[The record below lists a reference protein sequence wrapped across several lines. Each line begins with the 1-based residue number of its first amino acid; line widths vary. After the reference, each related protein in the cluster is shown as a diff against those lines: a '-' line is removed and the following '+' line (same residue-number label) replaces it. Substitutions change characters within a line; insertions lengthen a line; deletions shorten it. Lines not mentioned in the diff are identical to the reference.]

1 MSSLVTTKLRKK
13 NIILEKQLIEFDIHK
28 TLASILSAR
37 AIDSSNDIDYK
48 LEKLIPY
55 CELSFAESAANF
67 ILDMILAKKNIL
79 IIGDYDADGA
89 TASACAIKGLEKF
102 GANVDF
108 LVPNRFEDGY
118 GLSVSIVEK
127 ALEKKPDLII
137 TVDNGIASIEGVEK
151 AKAHGVDVVIT
162 DHHLPGDALPNAN
175 FIINPNQKSCN
186 FPSKNLCGVGV
197 IFYLLIAIKSQ
208 AKKRKLFNKNEEPR
222 LSDLLDIVCLGTIA
236 DLVKLDF
243 NNRLLVQFGMHIIR
257 SGEGNFG
264 IRAISQLSN
273 RRLQNLKTSDLSFV
287 IAPKLN
293 AAGRLDDMSLG
304 IKCLLA
310 KTFDEALHHARRLL
324 SLNTERRQIEN
335 EMKDSALSKDIL
347 GSLEN
352 KKAIALYDASWHQ
365 GIIGILASRI
375 KEKFYRPTIIFAK
388 DEEGRL
394 KGSGRSISNFHL
406 RDAIDLISKKNPNLI
421 MSFGGH
427 AMAAGLTILENDF
440 SLFEIE
446 FESVASDLLNAN
458 DLSIEFE
465 IDHSILDDI
474 NIDGINLINSEIWG
488 QGFPAPIFKD
498 SFQVLDQKIIGGK
511 HVKCTLKYKEKKFSA
526 IYFNHEQSLADKIET
541 IYEIDINRYSGKE
554 EIQLILRQIINE

>member
-394 KGSGRSISNFHL
+394 KGSGRSIRNFHL

-440 SLFEIE
+440 SLFETE

-498 SFQVLDQKIIGGK
+498 FFQVLDQKIIGGK

>member
-1 MSSLVTTKLRKK
+1 MSSSVTTKLRKK

-175 FIINPNQKSCN
+175 FIINPNQKACN

-208 AKKRKLFNKNEEPR
+208 AKKRKLSNKNEEPR

-440 SLFEIE
+440 SLFETE

-474 NIDGINLINSEIWG
+474 NIDGINLINGEIWG

>member
-48 LEKLIPY
+48 LEKLISY
-55 CELSFAESAANF
+55 SELSFAELAANF

-175 FIINPNQKSCN
+175 FIINPNQKACN

-208 AKKRKLFNKNEEPR
+208 AKKRKLSNKNEEPR

-273 RRLQNLKTSDLSFV
+273 RHLQNLKTSDLSFV

-421 MSFGGH
+421 MSFGGN

-440 SLFEIE
+440 SLFETE

-474 NIDGINLINSEIWG
+474 NIDGINLINGEIWG

-498 SFQVLDQKIIGGK
+498 SFQVLNQKIIGGK

-541 IYEIDINRYSGKE
+541 IYEIDINRYSGK
-554 EIQLILRQIINE
+554 

>member
-1 MSSLVTTKLRKK
+1 MSSSVTTKLRKK

-89 TASACAIKGLEKF
+89 TATACAIKGLEKF

-208 AKKRKLFNKNEEPR
+208 AKKRKLLNKNQEPR

>member
-394 KGSGRSISNFHL
+394 KGSGRSIRNFHL

-440 SLFEIE
+440 SLFETE

>member
-406 RDAIDLISKKNPNLI
+406 RDAIDLVSKKNPNLI

>member
-175 FIINPNQKSCN
+175 FIINPNQKACN

-406 RDAIDLISKKNPNLI
+406 RDAIDLVSKKNPNLI

-440 SLFEIE
+440 SLFETE

>member
-1 MSSLVTTKLRKK
+1 MSSSVTTKLRKK

-89 TASACAIKGLEKF
+89 TATACAIKGLEKF

-208 AKKRKLFNKNEEPR
+208 AKKRKLLNKNQEPR

-324 SLNTERRQIEN
+324 SLNIERRQIEN

-406 RDAIDLISKKNPNLI
+406 RDAIDLVSKKNPNLI

-474 NIDGINLINSEIWG
+474 NIDGINLINGEIWG

-498 SFQVLDQKIIGGK
+498 FFQVLDQKIIGGK

>member
-37 AIDSSNDIDYK
+37 AIDSSNEIDYK

-89 TASACAIKGLEKF
+89 TATACAIKGLEKF

-208 AKKRKLFNKNEEPR
+208 AKKRKLLNKNEEPR

-273 RRLQNLKTSDLSFV
+273 RHLQNLKTSDLSFV

-347 GSLEN
+347 GQLEN
-352 KKAIALYDASWHQ
+352 KKAIALYDVSWHQ

-406 RDAIDLISKKNPNLI
+406 RDAIDLVSKKNPNLI

-440 SLFEIE
+440 SLFETE

-474 NIDGINLINSEIWG
+474 NIDGINLINGEIWG

>member
-37 AIDSSNDIDYK
+37 AIDSSNEIDYK

-208 AKKRKLFNKNEEPR
+208 AKKRKLLNKNEEPR

-347 GSLEN
+347 GQLEN

-406 RDAIDLISKKNPNLI
+406 RDAIDLVSKKNPNLI

>member
-151 AKAHGVDVVIT
+151 AKSHGVDVVIT

-208 AKKRKLFNKNEEPR
+208 AKKRKLLNKNQEPR

-347 GSLEN
+347 GQLEN
-352 KKAIALYDASWHQ
+352 KKAIALYDVSWHQ

-474 NIDGINLINSEIWG
+474 NIDGINLINGEIWG

-554 EIQLILRQIINE
+554 EIQLILRRIINE

>member
-324 SLNTERRQIEN
+324 SLNIERRQIEN

-406 RDAIDLISKKNPNLI
+406 RDAIDLVSKKNPNLI

>member
-37 AIDSSNDIDYK
+37 AIDSSNEIDYK

-89 TASACAIKGLEKF
+89 TATACAIKGLEKF

-208 AKKRKLFNKNEEPR
+208 AKKRKLLNKNEEPR

-406 RDAIDLISKKNPNLI
+406 RDAIDLVSKKNPNLI

-440 SLFEIE
+440 SLFETE

-498 SFQVLDQKIIGGK
+498 FFQVLDQKIIGGK

>member
-1 MSSLVTTKLRKK
+1 MSSSVTTKLRKK

-208 AKKRKLFNKNEEPR
+208 AKKRKLLNKNQEPR

-347 GSLEN
+347 GPLEN

-440 SLFEIE
+440 SLFETE

-474 NIDGINLINSEIWG
+474 NIDGINLINGEIWG

>member
-208 AKKRKLFNKNEEPR
+208 AKKRKLLNKNEEPR

-347 GSLEN
+347 GQLEN

>member
-1 MSSLVTTKLRKK
+1 MSSSVTTKLRKK

-208 AKKRKLFNKNEEPR
+208 AKKRKLSNKNEEPR

-406 RDAIDLISKKNPNLI
+406 RDAIDLVSKKNPNLI

-440 SLFEIE
+440 SLFETE

-474 NIDGINLINSEIWG
+474 NIDDINLINGEIWG

>member
-406 RDAIDLISKKNPNLI
+406 RDAIDLVSKKNPNLI

-474 NIDGINLINSEIWG
+474 NIDGINLINGEIWG

>member
-1 MSSLVTTKLRKK
+1 MSSSVTTKLRKK

-208 AKKRKLFNKNEEPR
+208 AKKRKLLNKNQEPR

-347 GSLEN
+347 GQLEN
-352 KKAIALYDASWHQ
+352 KKAIALYDVSWHQ

>member
-89 TASACAIKGLEKF
+89 TATACAIKGLEKF

-175 FIINPNQKSCN
+175 FIINPNQKACN

-208 AKKRKLFNKNEEPR
+208 AKKRKLSNKNEEPR

-273 RRLQNLKTSDLSFV
+273 RHLQNLKTSDLSFV

-440 SLFEIE
+440 SLFETE

-474 NIDGINLINSEIWG
+474 NIDGINLINGEIWG

>member
-1 MSSLVTTKLRKK
+1 MSSSVTTKLRKK

-186 FPSKNLCGVGV
+186 YPSKNLCGVGV

-208 AKKRKLFNKNEEPR
+208 AKKRKLLNKNQEPR

-347 GSLEN
+347 GQLEN
-352 KKAIALYDASWHQ
+352 KKAIALYDVSWHQ

>member
-1 MSSLVTTKLRKK
+1 
-13 NIILEKQLIEFDIHK
+13 
-28 TLASILSAR
+28 
-37 AIDSSNDIDYK
+37 

-89 TASACAIKGLEKF
+89 TATACAIKGLEKF

-208 AKKRKLFNKNEEPR
+208 AKKRKLLNKNEEPR

-324 SLNTERRQIEN
+324 SLNIERRQIEN

-406 RDAIDLISKKNPNLI
+406 RDAIDLVSKKNPNLI

-474 NIDGINLINSEIWG
+474 NIDGINLINGEIWG

>member
-175 FIINPNQKSCN
+175 FIINPNQKACN

-208 AKKRKLFNKNEEPR
+208 AKKRKLSNKNEEPR

-440 SLFEIE
+440 SLFETE

-474 NIDGINLINSEIWG
+474 NIDGINLINGEIWG

>member
-208 AKKRKLFNKNEEPR
+208 AKKRKLLNKNEEPR

-406 RDAIDLISKKNPNLI
+406 RDAIDLVSKKNPNLI

-440 SLFEIE
+440 SLFETE

>member
-208 AKKRKLFNKNEEPR
+208 AKKRKLLNKNQEPR

-347 GSLEN
+347 GQLEN
-352 KKAIALYDASWHQ
+352 KKAIALYDVSWHQ

-440 SLFEIE
+440 SLFETE

>member
-37 AIDSSNDIDYK
+37 AIDSSNEIDYK

-89 TASACAIKGLEKF
+89 TATACAIKGLEKF

-175 FIINPNQKSCN
+175 FIINPNQKACN

-208 AKKRKLFNKNEEPR
+208 AKKRKLSNKNEEPR

-406 RDAIDLISKKNPNLI
+406 RDAIDLVSKKNPNLI

-440 SLFEIE
+440 SLFETE

-474 NIDGINLINSEIWG
+474 NIDGINLINGEIWG

>member
-208 AKKRKLFNKNEEPR
+208 AKKRKLLNKNEEPR

-273 RRLQNLKTSDLSFV
+273 RHLQNLKTSDLSFV

-347 GSLEN
+347 GQLEN

>member
-440 SLFEIE
+440 SLFETE

>member
-1 MSSLVTTKLRKK
+1 MSSSVTTKLRKK

-89 TASACAIKGLEKF
+89 TATACAIKGLEKF

-208 AKKRKLFNKNEEPR
+208 AKKRKLLNKNQEPR

-347 GSLEN
+347 GQLEN
-352 KKAIALYDASWHQ
+352 KKAIALYDVSWHQ

>member
-1 MSSLVTTKLRKK
+1 MSSSVTTKLRKK

-37 AIDSSNDIDYK
+37 AIDSSNEIDYK

-89 TASACAIKGLEKF
+89 TATACAIKGLEKF

-208 AKKRKLFNKNEEPR
+208 AKKRKLLNKNQEPR

-440 SLFEIE
+440 SLFETE

-498 SFQVLDQKIIGGK
+498 FFQVLDQKIIGGK

>member
-208 AKKRKLFNKNEEPR
+208 AKKRKLLNKNQEPR

-406 RDAIDLISKKNPNLI
+406 RDAIDLVSKKNPNLI

-440 SLFEIE
+440 SLFETE

>member
-208 AKKRKLFNKNEEPR
+208 AKKRKLLNKNQEPR

-347 GSLEN
+347 GQLEN
-352 KKAIALYDASWHQ
+352 KKAIALYDVSWHQ

>member
-1 MSSLVTTKLRKK
+1 MSSSVTTKLRKK

-89 TASACAIKGLEKF
+89 TATACAIKGLEKF

-208 AKKRKLFNKNEEPR
+208 AKKRKLLNKNEEPR

-273 RRLQNLKTSDLSFV
+273 RHLQNLKTSDLSFV

-406 RDAIDLISKKNPNLI
+406 RDAIDLVSKKNPNLI

-440 SLFEIE
+440 SLFETE

-474 NIDGINLINSEIWG
+474 NIDGINLINGEIWG

>member
-37 AIDSSNDIDYK
+37 AIDSSNEIDYK

-89 TASACAIKGLEKF
+89 TATACAIKGLEKF

-175 FIINPNQKSCN
+175 FIINPNQKACN

-208 AKKRKLFNKNEEPR
+208 AKKRKLSNKNEEPR

-406 RDAIDLISKKNPNLI
+406 RDAIDLVSKKNPNLI

-440 SLFEIE
+440 SLFETE

-474 NIDGINLINSEIWG
+474 NIDGINLINGEIWG

-498 SFQVLDQKIIGGK
+498 SFQVLNQKIIGGK

>member
-1 MSSLVTTKLRKK
+1 MSSSVTTKLRKK

-37 AIDSSNDIDYK
+37 AIDSSNEIDYK

-89 TASACAIKGLEKF
+89 TATACAIKGLEKF

-175 FIINPNQKSCN
+175 FIINPNQKACN

-208 AKKRKLFNKNEEPR
+208 AKKRKLSNKNEEPR

-440 SLFEIE
+440 SLFETE

-474 NIDGINLINSEIWG
+474 NIDGINLINGEIWG

>member
-208 AKKRKLFNKNEEPR
+208 AKKRKLLNKNEEPR

-347 GSLEN
+347 GQLEN
-352 KKAIALYDASWHQ
+352 KKAIALYDVSWHQ

-440 SLFEIE
+440 SLFETE

>member
-1 MSSLVTTKLRKK
+1 MSSSVTTKLRKK

-273 RRLQNLKTSDLSFV
+273 RHLQNLKTSDLSFV

-440 SLFEIE
+440 SLFETE

-474 NIDGINLINSEIWG
+474 NIDGINLINGEIWG

>member
-1 MSSLVTTKLRKK
+1 MSSSVTTKLRKK

-37 AIDSSNDIDYK
+37 AIDSSNEIDYK

-474 NIDGINLINSEIWG
+474 NIDGINLINGEIWG

>member
-1 MSSLVTTKLRKK
+1 MSSSVTTKLRKK

-89 TASACAIKGLEKF
+89 TATACAIKGLEKF

-208 AKKRKLFNKNEEPR
+208 AKKRKLLNKNQEPR

-347 GSLEN
+347 GQLEN

-474 NIDGINLINSEIWG
+474 NIDDINLINSEIWG